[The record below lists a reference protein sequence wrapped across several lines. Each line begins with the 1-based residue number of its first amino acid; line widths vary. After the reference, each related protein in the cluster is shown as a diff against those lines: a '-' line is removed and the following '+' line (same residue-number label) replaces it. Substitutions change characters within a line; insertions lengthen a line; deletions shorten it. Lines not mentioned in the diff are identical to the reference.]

1 MQSDKCVIY
10 VSHKLFVEKE
20 ALRITKKKRRA
31 MIGLKNK
38 TSVFNIKNCVRHKCL
53 IKPFCQGD
61 KNTLAYYGTGGPVT
75 VGMNYLASSCSDDPE
90 CHLCLSVRQKC
101 TKQR

>member
-1 MQSDKCVIY
+1 M
-10 VSHKLFVEKE
+10 
-20 ALRITKKKRRA
+20 T
-31 MIGLKNK
+31 GLKNK

-53 IKPFCQGD
+53 TKPFCQGD

-75 VGMNYLASSCSDDPE
+75 VGMHYLAPSCSDDPE
-90 CHLCLSVRQKC
+90 CHLRLSVRQKC